1 MDPTLIAE
9 QPTGFVAWIMANG
22 QIIAFFAQLIYWMGM
37 LVLLG
42 YAVWQYKK
50 WVNFQLGIGK
60 SGQLRAD
67 HAPSTEE
74 QCAVATD
81 AEKSGA
87 AKPSVD
93 EFVE

>member
-9 QPTGFVAWIMANG
+9 QPTGFIAWIMANG
-22 QIIAFFAQLIYWMGM
+22 QIVAFFAQLIYWMGM

-60 SGQLRAD
+60 SGQLRAEGD
-67 HAPSTEE
+67 TPAAESK
-74 QCAVATD
+74 AV
-81 AEKSGA
+81 
-87 AKPSVD
+87 KPSVD